1 MRTTW
6 KVFSNKTNLIFL
18 LSLVVVFVFYGE
30 DFVYSEKT
38 DAENETCFQVNPKKT
53 HPN

>member
-6 KVFSNKTNLIFL
+6 KAFSNKTNLIF
-18 LSLVVVFVFYGE
+18 SLVVVFLFYGE